1 MKTEKQKM
9 LAWEL
14 YSALVP
20 ELAAERTR
28 ARNLLKELN
37 DSHESEQELKVAVSD
52 QLFASARQGI
62 WIELPLFRKIHL
74 CNPR

>member
-1 MKTEKQKM
+1 M
-9 LAWEL
+9 LAGEL

-37 DSHESEQELKVAVSD
+37 DSHERDQELRVAVID
-52 QLFASARQGI
+52 QPFASDGQGI
-62 WIELPLFRKIHL
+62 WIEPPLFRKIYL
-74 CNPR
+74 SSPR

>member
-37 DSHESEQELKVAVSD
+37 DSHESDQELKVAVID
-52 QLFASARQGI
+52 QIFASAGQGI